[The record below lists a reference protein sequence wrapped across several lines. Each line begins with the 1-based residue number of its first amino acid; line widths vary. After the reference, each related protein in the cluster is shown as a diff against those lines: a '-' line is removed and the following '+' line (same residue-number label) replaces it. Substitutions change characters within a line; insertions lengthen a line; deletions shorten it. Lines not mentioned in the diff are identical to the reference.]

1 LIRSM
6 TSYGRGEFRTE
17 DLLFVVEV
25 RSVNHRYRDILLRLP
40 KNLQSLED
48 ALRNEISARF
58 RRGRVEVSVQTQSYG
73 DDCPITLKLNM
84 PLVRAYQK
92 VFEELADHFKVE
104 RHLSLD
110 AFCQI
115 KDVLIVEPKPVQMDK
130 EEKALREA
138 LKQAMDSCD
147 EMRIREGSAIEND
160 MIKRLQLL
168 EEYLEEM
175 EKGAERVVE
184 AYRTRLR
191 ANIQQLL
198 QETTVDESRLA
209 QEVAYYAERSDT
221 TEEIR
226 ETQKSPEPVSH
237 LPCRRR
243 CGGEKA
249 RFFDPGDEQGGKHD
263 RLEIIRLIDFPFHC
277 GNEGRTREVT
287 GTDPERGVKG
297 E

>member
-48 ALRNEISARF
+48 ALRNEISARV

-73 DDCPITLKLNM
+73 DSCPITLKLNM

-92 VFEELADHFKVE
+92 VFEELADHFKVD
-104 RHLSLD
+104 RHLSLE

-138 LKQAMDSCD
+138 LKQALDSCD

-160 MIKRLQLL
+160 MVKRLQLL
-168 EEYLEEM
+168 KEYLEEM
-175 EKGAERVVE
+175 EKGAQRVVE

-191 ANIQQLL
+191 GNIQQLL

-221 TEEIR
+221 TEEIVR
-226 ETQKSPEPVSH
+226 LRSH
-237 LPCRRR
+237 LEQFHTYRAADDAVGRRLD
-243 CGGEKA
+243 
-249 RFFDPGDEQGGKHD
+249 F
-263 RLEIIRLIDFPFHC
+263 LIQ
-277 GNEGRTREVT
+277 EMSREVNT
-287 GTDPERGVKG
+287 IGSKSSDSSISLSIVEMKAELEKLREQIQNV